1 MRRLD
6 KKLGRRYGLPVLLA
20 AALVLL
26 CPSPSESVQAETVR
40 AEAVQAETVR
50 AESVRAEAV
59 QAKTVQAET
68 DGVEKAAARPGDYA
82 INGDLVYRGGEDA
95 LRAEP
100 GEKTSIYVD
109 IPEKLLEQYDKI
121 LVVLYDYSRNEE
133 AARQEV
139 SSGGSTYF
147 QVSEAGNY
155 GIMAYGVKDGKSETV
170 DLSSYTYTS
179 SEKRK
184 EQGNGDGVIWLRDS
198 GF

>member
-20 AALVLL
+20 AALVLF
-26 CPSPSESVQAETVR
+26 CPSPAES
-40 AEAVQAETVR
+40 VQAETVR
-50 AESVRAEAV
+50 AESVRAKTVHAEAV
-59 QAKTVQAET
+59 QTKTVPAGT
-68 DGVEKAAARPGDYA
+68 DGVERAAARPGDYA
-82 INGDLVYRGGEDA
+82 VNGDLVYRGGEDA
-95 LRAEP
+95 LRADP

-109 IPEKLLEQYDKI
+109 VPEKLLEQYDKI

-133 AARQEV
+133 EARQEV

-155 GIMAYGVKDGKSETV
+155 GIMAYGVKDGESETV
-170 DLSSYTYTS
+170 DLSPYTYTS

-184 EQGNGDGVIWLRDS
+184 GQGNGDSVIWLRDS